1 MDKVDLNKVKK
12 IYFLGIGGIGMS
24 ALARYFN
31 IMNYKVAGYDLTPS
45 DLTHQLEDEGI
56 EVNYKDEKTQI
67 PSSISLEDSLIVT
80 TPAIPKDNKQLLY
93 LKSRGFYIHKRAEIL
108 GLISNKKKAL
118 CVAGT
123 HGKTTITTMLAYIL
137 KNSSIGCNAFLGGLS
152 MNFKS
157 NLLIDKKSEYV
168 VVEADEFDRS
178 FLNLRPEIAAIS
190 SMDADHLDIYG
201 DKEHMLEAFKE
212 FALKTRVDGKVFLKS
227 GLSIKGVSVDSYY
240 GILGINPPSDC
251 YASNLRMENNRY
263 MFDYHSSEYDI
274 KNIELGVP
282 GRVNVEN
289 ATLAIRIALEVGVE
303 PHEIIKSLPGFK
315 GVWRRFNIHYQ
326 DENKIFID
334 DYAHHPKEISATL
347 EAVREIWKDKKLTV
361 IFQPHLYTRTRDFYK
376 DFAKSLSIADRV
388 ILLDIYPARELPI
401 AGITSQIIKDNILVP
416 TVILSKDEL
425 IPYLKNN
432 FSSGIL
438 MTMGAGNIDRE
449 VPKIKNF
456 LANPC

>member
-1 MDKVDLNKVKK
+1 MYKVDLNKIKN

-31 IMNYKVAGYDLTPS
+31 EMNYKVSGYDLTPS
-45 DLTHQLEDEGI
+45 DLTHKLEDEGI
-56 EVNYKDEKTQI
+56 IVNYKDEIAQI
-67 PSSISLEDSLIVT
+67 PSSISLNDSLIVF

-93 LKSRGFYIHKRAEIL
+93 LKNCGFHILKRSEIL
-108 GLISNKKKAL
+108 GLISNEKKAL

-152 MNFKS
+152 INFKS

-178 FLNLRPEIAAIS
+178 FLNLKPEIAAIS
-190 SMDADHLDIYG
+190 AMDADHLDIYG
-201 DKEHMLEAFKE
+201 DKEHMLEAFNE
-212 FALKTRVDGKVFLKS
+212 FVLKTRSGGKVFLKS
-227 GLSIKGVSVDSYY
+227 GLSMSGVQIDGYY
-240 GILGINPPSDC
+240 GILGVNPPSD
-251 YASNLRMENNRY
+251 YYSYNLRMENNSY
-263 MFDYHSSEYDI
+263 MFDYHSPKYEI

-289 ATLAIRIALEVGVE
+289 ATLAITIALEVGVN
-303 PHEIIKSLPGFK
+303 PDEIIKSLPLFK

-326 DENKIFID
+326 GKGRIFID

-347 EAVREIWKDKKLTV
+347 KSVREIWKDKELTV

-376 DFAKSLSIADRV
+376 DFARSLSIADKV
-388 ILLDIYPARELPI
+388 ILLDIYPARESPI
-401 AGITSQIIKDNILVP
+401 RGITSQIIKDNVKVP
-416 TVILSKDEL
+416 VVIVSKEKL
-425 IPYLKNN
+425 IFYLKDN
-432 FSSGIL
+432 FNSGIL

-449 VPKIKNF
+449 VSNIKDF
-456 LANPC
+456 LVNLD